1 MTQLKYVHKSWTM
14 RACVQVNKHEL
25 VKFDLLVFIVA
36 AVAVMFAGVEIGLA
50 ISIGLSVVI
59 ALWKSAFPHTAV
71 LGQLPDTTVYRC
83 AGQLDAGC
91 RVSVGAGSCPS
102 DWTCCA
108 AATCEPCCM

>member
-1 MTQLKYVHKSWTM
+1 MHLH
-14 RACVQVNKHEL
+14 AAPQVNKHDL
-25 VKFDLLVFIVA
+25 FKFDFVVFVVA

-83 AGQLDAGC
+83 AAHRAAGYLWG
-91 RVSVGAGSCPS
+91 RTRTPP
-102 DWTCCA
+102 CA
-108 AATCEPCCM
+108 ACCLAQLSTSAQLMGF